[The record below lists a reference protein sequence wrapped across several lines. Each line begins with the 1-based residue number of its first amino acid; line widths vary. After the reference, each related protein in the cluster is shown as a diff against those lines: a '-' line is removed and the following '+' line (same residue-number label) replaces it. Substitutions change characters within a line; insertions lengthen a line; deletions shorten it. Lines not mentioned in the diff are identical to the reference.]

1 MTTAEMT
8 VEQMRARRE
17 ELTTEAINL
26 SAKYD
31 DDLGKMTAAESDR
44 LVEIAN
50 EIGPLA
56 SKLVEHD
63 RAHGSIAD
71 SKKWM
76 AGLGIDPR
84 VADIGDDD
92 HDRLASASGIVK
104 PDAHMTLARRFV
116 ESDAYKNF
124 AKGADLSGAIPDAW
138 KGRSEPFEIG
148 GSLITASQAA
158 RRARNIVTTGDFGPA
173 GGDFIDPTRLPMV
186 DEAPLPTPFLI
197 DLCTRIPVSGEGWK
211 YAKLVSKTNN
221 AAFTAEATT
230 TDPELPVD
238 QTPANSYKPE
248 SDLTWT
254 SNTGTVGTIAHWIP
268 ITRQAAADAPQVVA
282 MIQAFLVRGLA
293 SRIDSQ
299 LLSGD
304 GVGENLKGILNTTTP
319 YANVHSVSVGAGDRF
334 NAILTAMGL
343 IASAREDEFMPN
355 AIVINKTD
363 YYSTD
368 FLGAQDANQN
378 WKFGGPAAMPGALNP
393 WGLRAI
399 VTNAIPAGTQLIGDF
414 RWALIGDRQGARV
427 LFADQHE
434 DFFVKNLLVIL
445 AEQRLG
451 FELMAEEAFAQVVA

>member
-8 VEQMRARRE
+8 VTQMRERRE
-17 ELTTEAINL
+17 ELTAEAIGL
-26 SAKYD
+26 GAKYNG
-31 DDLGKMTAAESDR
+31 DLEQMTAAESIR

-50 EIGPLA
+50 EITPLA
-56 SKLVEHD
+56 ADLVKHD
-63 RAHGSIAD
+63 RAHGTIED
-71 SKKWM
+71 SKKWLM
-76 AGLGIDPR
+76 GMGADPAI
-84 VADIGDDD
+84 ADIGDDEND
-92 HDRLASASGIVK
+92 KLASASGIVA

-116 ESDAYKNF
+116 ESEAYQSF
-124 AKGADLSGAIPDAW
+124 AKNTDVTGAIPAGW
-138 KGRSEPFEIG
+138 KGQSEKFDIG

-158 RRARNIVTTGDFGPA
+158 RKVKNIVTTGDFGPA
-173 GGDFIDPTRLPMV
+173 GGDIIDPTRLPTV
-186 DEAPLPTPFLI
+186 DESPLPTPFLI
-197 DLCTRIPVSGEGWK
+197 DLCTRLPVSGEGWK
-211 YAKLVSKTNN
+211 YAKLVSKTNS

-238 QTPANSYKPE
+238 QTPANSYKPM

-254 SNTGTVGTIAHWIP
+254 SATGTVGTIAHWIP

-282 MIQAFLVRGLA
+282 LIQAFLIRGLA
-293 SRIDSQ
+293 SAIDSQ

-304 GVGENLKGILNTTTP
+304 DVGENLRGILNTTNP
-319 YANVHSVSVGAGDRF
+319 YTNVHSVSVGAGDRF
-334 NAILTAMGL
+334 NAILTAMGQ

-363 YYSTD
+363 YFSTD
-368 FLGAQDANQN
+368 FLGSQDANDN
-378 WKFGGPAAMPGALNP
+378 WKFGGPAASPGALNP

-399 VTNAIPAGTQLIGDF
+399 VTNHIPAGTQLIGDF
-414 RWALIGDRQGARV
+414 RWALIGDRQGAQ
-427 LFADQHE
+427 LHFADQHE